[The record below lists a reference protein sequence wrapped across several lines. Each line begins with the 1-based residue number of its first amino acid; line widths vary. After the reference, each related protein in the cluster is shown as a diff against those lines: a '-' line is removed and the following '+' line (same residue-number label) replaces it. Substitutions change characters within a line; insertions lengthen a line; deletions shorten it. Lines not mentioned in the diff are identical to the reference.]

1 MATASILIIALIRML
16 FARIG
21 REQNAEKHT
30 EGRSLPVLIE
40 KSKREQS
47 QLLAIQKL
55 LGPDEL
61 LGQATE
67 ECCELGQA
75 LQKLRRA
82 LKGTTPVTTG
92 QAMAKMDEEAGDV
105 MLLLDCLEDEGLV
118 DLDAARESARQKL
131 RRWYG
136 RTFGGE

>member
-40 KSKREQS
+40 KTKREQS
-47 QLLAIQKL
+47 QLLAIQTL

-82 LKGTTPVTTG
+82 LKGTTPVTTDRKSTRLNSSH
-92 QAMAKMDEEAGDV
+92 MA
-105 MLLLDCLEDEGLV
+105 
-118 DLDAARESARQKL
+118 
-131 RRWYG
+131 
-136 RTFGGE
+136 